1 MLKQE
6 LAIYGE
12 YRQRIGECDE
22 QLQSCLRTFNL
33 VSNLLKS
40 KPYLERLLES
50 VRVVRFLGPVLHS
63 MRLRIQLKAQN
74 AHADGSRVSTSNSP
88 VIGSAA
94 TGKPL
99 RKTAIEIHTESP

>member
-6 LAIYGE
+6 LAIYDE

-40 KPYLERLLES
+40 KPYLERFLES
-50 VRVVRFLGPVLHS
+50 ARVVRFLGPASSLNEAPYPTQS
-63 MRLRIQLKAQN
+63 SKRPR
-74 AHADGSRVSTSNSP
+74 
-88 VIGSAA
+88 
-94 TGKPL
+94 
-99 RKTAIEIHTESP
+99 